1 MRDTERRR
9 HRRFELHHAAT
20 LRPAGNPVLHGIV
33 ENASLGGSL
42 FICDMAINPG
52 TSVQVTI
59 SLTDAELAGGV
70 RLRASGNVV
79 WVQADSN
86 ETFRVAVAYE
96 EPLAQG

>member
-9 HRRFELHHAAT
+9 NRRFELHHAAT
-20 LRPAGNPVLHGIV
+20 LRPTGNPVLHGIV

-42 FICDMAINPG
+42 FVCETAISPG

-59 SLTDAELAGGV
+59 SLTDAELACDV
-70 RLRASGNVV
+70 RLHASGNVV
-79 WVQADSN
+79 WMQPDGDK
-86 ETFRVAVAYE
+86 TFRVAVAYE